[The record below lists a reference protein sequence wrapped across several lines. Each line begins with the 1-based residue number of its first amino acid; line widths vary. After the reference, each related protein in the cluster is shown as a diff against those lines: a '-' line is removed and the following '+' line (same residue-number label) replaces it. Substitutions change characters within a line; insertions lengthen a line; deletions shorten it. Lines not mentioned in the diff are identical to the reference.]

1 MQTIH
6 QRIEED
12 PDLAIEDPVMPEDID
27 QQN

>member
-12 PDLAIEDPVMPEDID
+12 PDLAIDDPVMPEDIE
-27 QQN
+27 

>member
-12 PDLAIEDPVMPEDID
+12 PDLAIEDPVMPEDIE
-27 QQN
+27 